1 MIEDQILKI
10 LFPNEA
16 VPVDRIDVLPA
27 IRSHIAAIIDL
38 ATSKPIAPPPESSEK
53 RIAPPEFSQAA
64 ILRIV
69 ELREQPNQQGR
80 RRTWAEVATE
90 LGMGLSPGA
99 VRHRYDKWKARE
111 KQKALSHE
119 IYEPDAVE
127 TAQEEAATLPTE
139 PTRDTLTQYKQKLS
153 SLDATILSMADRGAL
168 NQEICIA
175 ISRTFSRN
183 FNTGQIAERIQTL
196 REGRA

>member
-1 MIEDQILKI
+1 MIEDQILKT
-10 LFPNEA
+10 LFPDGA

-38 ATSKPIAPPPESSEK
+38 ATSKPITPLPESREK
-53 RIAPPEFSQAA
+53 GIVQPEFNQAA
-64 ILRIV
+64 MLRIV

-99 VRHRYDKWKARE
+99 VRHRYDNWKARE
-111 KQKALSHE
+111 KQKPQSDE

-127 TAQEEAATLPTE
+127 TAREVAAVLPAE
-139 PTRDTLTQYKQKLS
+139 PSGDTQMQHKRKLS
-153 SLDATILSMADRGAL
+153 PIDAAILGMADRGAL
-168 NQEICIA
+168 NHEICIA

-183 FNTGQIAERIQTL
+183 FSTGQMAERIQKL
-196 REGRA
+196 REGRT

>member
-10 LFPNEA
+10 LFPNGA

-38 ATSKPIAPPPESSEK
+38 ATSKPITPPEPSEK
-53 RIAPPEFSQAA
+53 RIDQSEFSQAA
-64 ILRIV
+64 MQRIV

-90 LGMGLSPGA
+90 LGLGLSPGA
-99 VRHRYDKWKARE
+99 ARHRYDKWKARE

-127 TAQEEAATLPTE
+127 TAQEEAATLLTE
-139 PTRDTLTQYKQKLS
+139 PSGDTLTQYKQKLS
-153 SLDATILSMADRGAL
+153 SLDATILSMSDRGAL

-175 ISRTFSRN
+175 ISRTFARN
-183 FNTGQIAERIQTL
+183 FSTGQIAERIQKL
-196 REGRA
+196 REDRA